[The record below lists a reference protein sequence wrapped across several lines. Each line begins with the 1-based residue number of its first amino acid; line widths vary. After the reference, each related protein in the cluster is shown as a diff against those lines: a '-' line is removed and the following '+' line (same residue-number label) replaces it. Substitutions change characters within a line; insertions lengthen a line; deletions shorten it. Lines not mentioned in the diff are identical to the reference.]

1 MVFWSNKN
9 ASFTAADVETI
20 TRAKL
25 DALSKLMNDE
35 VYISREGVMTRSHAA
50 SVITKRLLEADE
62 RLTIGIIASEQDLS
76 RSLVTEI
83 VQQLQKEH
91 PNDVLVR
98 GDVVIPKK
106 ELDSLRRDLNEQ
118 LEAEQAID
126 KIKFGSKR
134 HIHLDVL
141 ETIVSQVGATGLGSV
156 IVSQSN
162 AENFRN
168 EFLDALKAL
177 KTPTDVDRITIA
189 APADVLKHLQSASW
203 IAENVDRSI
212 GSVINNRFVPKAYQ
226 HQETQELLKGLQDGQ
241 PISLDELK
249 ELGIRPQKL
258 TEEPTIVL
266 KEHLL
271 LQKCVDQIV
280 QECARELNEV
290 GFSKLA
296 EHVPEMSKRDTA
308 TFVEDHLVPTLRTT
322 VKGGLVVVPGEEYVV
337 ALKKNLDEI
346 KNSIVQ
352 DYQQKGKE
360 FSEGVSLEKVVNDSD
375 INSISIPVVTEK
387 QLQRQWNHEKH
398 PLPQSY
404 LAMVVSKSV
413 KDCNQA
419 FTSSARAVIKDR
431 VNELIQCD
439 EAEVL
444 AYLKGMQLVKSKD
457 EKLYGKLQSELVAY
471 ASNNWARVDDSVKAS
486 LENDSPEHTE
496 GILKHHY
503 QSPSQVQQLEQQA
516 EHLRVATVKSLQA
529 QVQSAKDPALVLHLA
544 VLIAFSTTSKGLLRA
559 TGKHVPKLIKLLQN
573 LQYDAETIQLFTS
586 LKDAIVGGQPKDQL
600 TEQVRSFVS
609 QAK

>member
-1 MVFWSNKN
+1 MVFWSNRN
-9 ASFTAADVETI
+9 ASFTAADVEAI

-35 VYISREGVMTRSHAA
+35 VYISREGVMTRSHAGT
-50 SVITKRLLEADE
+50 VITKRLLEADE
-62 RLTIGIIASEQDLS
+62 RLTIGIIASENDLS

-83 VQQLQKEH
+83 VHQLQKEH
-91 PNDVLVR
+91 PNDFLVR
-98 GDVVIPKK
+98 GDVVMPKK
-106 ELDSLRRDLNEQ
+106 ELESLRRDLNEQ

-141 ETIVSQVGATGLGSV
+141 EAIVSQVGATGLGNV
-156 IVSQSN
+156 IVSRSN

-168 EFLDALKAL
+168 EFLNALKTL
-177 KTPTDVDRITIA
+177 KTPTDVDGIKIA
-189 APADVLKHLQSASW
+189 APADVIKHLQSASW

-212 GSVINNRFVPKAYQ
+212 GSVINNRFVPRVYQ
-226 HQETQELLKGLQDGQ
+226 NQETQGLLKGLQDGQ
-241 PISLDELK
+241 PICLDDLK

-258 TEEPTIVL
+258 TKAPTIVL
-266 KEHLL
+266 REHLL

-280 QECARELNEV
+280 QDCARELNSD

-296 EHVPEMSKRDTA
+296 EHVPEMGKQDTIA
-308 TFVEDHLVPTLRTT
+308 FVEDHLVPTLRGT

-352 DYQQKGKE
+352 DFHQKGRE
-360 FSEGVSLEKVVNDSD
+360 FADSVSLEKVVNDSD
-375 INSISIPVVTEK
+375 INSISLHVVTEK
-387 QLQRQWNHEKH
+387 QLQQEWNHQKH
-398 PLPQSY
+398 ALPQTY
-404 LAMVVSKSV
+404 IAMVVSKSV
-413 KDCNQA
+413 KDCNHA
-419 FTSSARAVIKDR
+419 FTSTARAVIKER
-431 VNELIQCD
+431 VAKLVQCD

-444 AYLKGMQLVKSKD
+444 AYLRGMRLVKSKD
-457 EKLYGKLQSELVAY
+457 EKLYGKLQSELTAY
-471 ASNNWARVDDSVKAS
+471 ASNNWARVDDNVKAS
-486 LENDSPEHTE
+486 LENDDPGHTE
-496 GILKHHY
+496 DILKHHY
-503 QSPSQVQQLEQQA
+503 QSQSQVQQLEQQT

-544 VLIAFSTTSKGLLRA
+544 VLIAFSSTSKGLLRA

-573 LQYDAETIQLFTS
+573 LQYDPDTIQLFTS

-600 TEQVRSFVS
+600 TEQVRSLVS
-609 QAK
+609 QIK